1 MTMRNFSHIKDYFRQ
16 ERIAF
21 RERPILW
28 LLRIL
33 FVALILYSGCSQWC
47 FMTIAQAF
55 SIGFTYSTEAERII
69 PFTDTELKARRFT
82 RVNMVWLRYLILGLT
97 SYALGFIFK
106 TPFVLP
112 EVILKRPYMYIAF
125 FILQMTFIYY
135 NFLDQVI
142 EKKKGK
148 AFKSMPKVLYITNM
162 FSMITCFVYAIE
174 VMKSPNSG
182 FFNNV
187 GIEWIHV
194 AIILAAALL
203 LIINCF
209 RIYKNWKFLDFE
221 SDKEKIQRAKGG
233 MA

>member
-1 MTMRNFSHIKDYFRQ
+1 
-16 ERIAF
+16 
-21 RERPILW
+21 
-28 LLRIL
+28 
-33 FVALILYSGCSQWC
+33 
-47 FMTIAQAF
+47 
-55 SIGFTYSTEAERII
+55 
-69 PFTDTELKARRFT
+69 
-82 RVNMVWLRYLILGLT
+82 
-97 SYALGFIFK
+97 
-106 TPFVLP
+106 
-112 EVILKRPYMYIAF
+112 MYIAF

-135 NFLDQVI
+135 NLLDQVI

-162 FSMITCFVYAIE
+162 VSMITCFVYAIE